1 VGFVKKCEYVL
12 TLKNEQGVTVFEIKN
27 RKSKVIKAFLEK
39 ALKEKWI
46 IKSEAFEIIKNTFQF
61 NNIWEYFEAIKK
73 EGVKE

>member
-1 VGFVKKCEYVL
+1 MKKCEYSLVM
-12 TLKNEQGVTVFEIKN
+12 KNEYGEIVFEIQN

-46 IKSEAFEIIKNTFQF
+46 IKNEAFEIIKNTFQF

-73 EGVKE
+73 EGETK

>member
-1 VGFVKKCEYVL
+1 MKKCEYVL
-12 TLKNEQGVTVFEIKN
+12 TLKNEHGITVFEIQN

-73 EGVKE
+73 EGEKE